1 MDFKSLVSRT
11 AQATGLSKKKVREVV
26 LTFFDELGKDFTK
39 ARPGEKIRTPI
50 GVFKVVRR
58 APRKGRNPRTGE
70 EVQIPAKKILIF
82 KLARKLIIREG

>member
-1 MDFKSLVSRT
+1 MDFKNLVSRT
-11 AQATGLSKKKVREVV
+11 AQATGLSKKKVREV
-26 LTFFDELGKDFTK
+26 LQAFFIGLGRDFQE
-39 ARPGEKIRTPI
+39 AQPGEKIKTPI